1 MAREPSA
8 LHPEELL
15 VYDDEYQVI
24 VCQQCKYALRGT
36 AIDRHLKEVHK
47 ILRSSRHPYMAYVS
61 RFPLLDPEE
70 VINKP
75 LNDFPVPFL
84 PVFDGL
90 KCLDSSC
97 SYLCISVKR
106 MQKHWL
112 SEHGRHGYDNKDW
125 QHALLQTFFRGNSL
139 RYFTGPSKEPA
150 CGENQVEIGCRSPQ
164 MIQTLSDGYLFP
176 SRDELLDH
184 FQTSTFNT
192 IVRGEEDLW
201 CHAVPEIAA
210 SHQFLMHAILACSAL
225 HLAAKH
231 PLQQQYLI
239 CAFKHQSI
247 AMPMFRD
254 AVAKVTEDNCH
265 AILGFMHLL
274 VVYSFGAERHEDSLL
289 LIDTSSPEPD
299 FLLSWLYF
307 RRNGCTLLGN
317 YKELISSGPLKQ
329 LCRCWH
335 LPDITTEQLPQTM
348 DVLLVALEGLL
359 TSVHNGDEF
368 SMEEYQAFEQ
378 AGHQLLRSF
387 VRADKLGSDFNPW
400 DAVCGW
406 PMLVSL
412 QYTRLLAQQHPVALI
427 LLGYYCL
434 LLKKLQGYW
443 FIGTY
448 PLRLLYLIKGGL
460 EHRWHIYIDSLIYR
474 WEEGL

>member
-1 MAREPSA
+1 MTREPSA

-15 VYDDEYQVI
+15 AYDEEYQVI

-61 RFPLLDPEE
+61 KFRLLEPDE
-70 VINKP
+70 VINKSP
-75 LNDFPVPFL
+75 NEFPVPFL

-90 KCLDSSC
+90 KCLEGSC
-97 SYLCISVKR
+97 EYLCISVKR

-112 SEHGRHGYDNKDW
+112 SEHRRHGYDNKDW
-125 QHALLQTFFRGNSL
+125 QPALLQTFFRGNSL
-139 RYFTGPSKEPA
+139 RYFTGPSKKTA
-150 CGENQVEIGCRSPQ
+150 CGRNQAVKRYGSPHE
-164 MIQTLSDGYLFP
+164 IQTLRDGHLTP
-176 SRDELLDH
+176 SEGELLQH
-184 FQTSTFNT
+184 FQTSTFKT

-201 CHAVPEIAA
+201 RFTIPQIAA

-239 CAFKHQSI
+239 CAYKHQSI

-289 LIDTSSPEPD
+289 LVDASSPEPD
-299 FLLSWLYF
+299 FLSSWLYF
-307 RRNGCTLLGN
+307 RRNGCTLLGD
-317 YKELISSGPLKQ
+317 YKELIESGPLKQ

-335 LPDITTEQLPQTM
+335 LPEITTEQLPQTK
-348 DVLLVALEGLL
+348 DVLFVALEDLI
-359 TSVHNGDEF
+359 TSLQSRGEL
-368 SMEEYQAFEQ
+368 SMEDCQVLEE
-378 AGHQLLRSF
+378 AGHNLLYAF
-387 VRADKLGSDFNPW
+387 VRADNLGTDFNPW

-412 QYTRLLAQQHPVALI
+412 QFTHLLAQQHPLSLI
-427 LLGYYCL
+427 LLGYYSL
-434 LLKKLQGYW
+434 LFKNLQGHW
-443 FIGTY
+443 FVGTY

-460 EHRWHIYIDSLIYR
+460 ENRWHCYIDSLIHR
-474 WEEGL
+474 WEDGL

>member
-15 VYDDEYQVI
+15 LYDDEYQVV

-61 RFPLLDPEE
+61 KFPLLEPEE
-70 VINKP
+70 VITKP
-75 LNDFPVPFL
+75 MNDFPVPFL

-97 SYLCISVKR
+97 SYLCISTKR

-125 QHALLQTFFRGNSL
+125 QPALLQTFFRGNSL
-139 RYFTGPSKEPA
+139 RYFTGPSKEPT
-150 CGENQVEIGCRSPQ
+150 CGGNQVVTSYGSPQ
-164 MIQTLSDGYLFP
+164 MIQTLNDGHLTP
-176 SRDELLDH
+176 SKDELLQH
-184 FQTSTFNT
+184 FQTSTSNT

-201 CHAVPEIAA
+201 RHTLPQLAA

-239 CAFKHQSI
+239 CAFKHQNI

-299 FLLSWLYF
+299 FLLSWLYY

-335 LPDITTEQLPQTM
+335 LPDITTEKLPQTK
-348 DVLLVALEGLL
+348 DVLLVALEDLV
-359 TSVHNGDEF
+359 TSLHNGGELSKEDYHAV
-368 SMEEYQAFEQ
+368 EE
-378 AGHQLLRSF
+378 AGHRLLCAF
-387 VRADKLGSDFNPW
+387 VRADNLGSDFNPW

-434 LLKKLQGYW
+434 LLKKLQGHW
-443 FIGTY
+443 FIGNY
-448 PLRLLYLIKGGL
+448 PLRLLYLVKGGL
-460 EHRWHIYIDSLIYR
+460 ELRWHCYIDSLINR